1 MTNNIFK
8 LQLLKDKYIYITD
21 ILSNLIKHIKFLEI
35 NYLIE
40 NDIKNNVL
48 TDIFYINK
56 NINNIYNKYIN
67 NMNDST
73 SLFIK
78 KKNINENTLEIQ
90 NSSSQETINNHIQN
104 IIDNTDE
111 KYYNN
116 LLPLTDIFIKYKPYK
131 NEINKLIKIININGY
146 SDLLFLLKINNIDIK
161 LYSEEFQNL
170 LLEINNHFIPISFNT
185 FDVNI
190 SNSLEYYWRIPTIYS
205 NNDIL
210 QSTREL
216 WFKKSNNSYYKIEG
230 VFTNDIISIKLK
242 TSEIISNYLYN
253 KKRCILKEIELK
265 NCSVNL
271 HFTKKFIRYDYI
283 GNIYCMNLDEYINY
297 LSSSYKLYLHLTKL
311 SFVNIMKNFIN
322 NGSKLYNLYNLIFLL
337 LLGNDDNAEVA
348 SLLLNLTKE
357 KKNNSNIL
365 YDLINRNLSFYM
377 QLKIKKGGNNIKTE
391 LEKIKSLT
399 LDSVDYKKKLLS
411 IKNIPNNVKLITLE
425 KIEEMK
431 TQNNEYYKQKMFVD
445 NILKYP
451 WSTNSNYYEELNTS
465 NKINDYLNDIKS
477 NLNKLTYGHIEVKN
491 VLLQIIANWITNPSS
506 SGKPLGFVG
515 PPGVGK
521 TLLAKSI
528 SKALKIPFA
537 EITLGGQNDGEL
549 LHGHGYTYSGSQPG
563 LIIKKMVDM
572 GQEIGI
578 LFFDELDKTSAKH
591 GTINEITSILIH
603 LTDPNMNKS
612 FQDRF
617 FQGIDF
623 PLDKVIFIFS
633 YNDASKIDPILLDR
647 LTQIKINSYTIEN
660 KINIIK
666 EFIIP
671 EFKLNI
677 NINIDDSI
685 LEYII
690 DNYTNESGIRDIK
703 RKMESIYLTLNL
715 EILTNKINIENY
727 VLTIE
732 EVNRILLKPNNDNIK
747 INEKSEIGII
757 NGLYATSNGNGG
769 IIQIQI
775 FNNNFTK
782 SSFELKLTGKQG
794 DVMKESVHCSF
805 TCALAYLKQNIDKYN
820 INNFDQYFQDNFK
833 NGFHIHIPATS
844 TPKDGPSAGC
854 AFTCA
859 FISRILNI
867 PIKNNIAITGEIE
880 LTGKVTKIGGLV
892 YKLIGAKK
900 AGVTIVF
907 IPKENN
913 DDLIEIKEKYP
924 KIINDSFQV
933 ILIDHITELIDLI
946 LDS

>member
-1 MTNNIFK
+1 MANNIFK
-8 LQLLKDKYIYITD
+8 LHILKDKYIYITD
-21 ILSNLIKHIKFLEI
+21 ILFNLIKHIKFLEI

-67 NMNDST
+67 NINDST

-78 KKNINENTLEIQ
+78 KKKNVNENTLEIQ
-90 NSSSQETINNHIQN
+90 CSSSNETINNHIQN

-116 LLPLTDIFIKYKPYK
+116 LLPLTDIFIKYIPYK

-146 SDLLFLLKINNIDIK
+146 SDLLFLLKINNVDIK

-170 LLEINNHFIPISFNT
+170 LLEINNHFIPISFNI

-210 QSTREL
+210 QATREL

-253 KKRCILKEIELK
+253 KKRDILKEIELK
-265 NCSVNL
+265 NCNVNL
-271 HFTKKFIRYDYI
+271 QFTKKFIRYDYI

-377 QLKIKKGGNNIKTE
+377 QLKLKKGGHNIKTE

-399 LDSVDYKKKLLS
+399 LDSIDYKKKLLS

-465 NKINDYLNDIKS
+465 NKINNYLNDIKS

-491 VLLQIIANWITNPSS
+491 ILLQIIANWITNPSS

-647 LTQIKINSYTIEN
+647 LTQIKINSYTIED

-727 VLTIE
+727 VLTIK

-794 DVMKESVHCSF
+794 DVMKESVQCSF

-867 PIKNNIAITGEIE
+867 PIKNSIAITGEIE

-900 AGVTIVF
+900 AGVNIVF

-913 DDLIEIKEKYP
+913 DDLIEIKE
-924 KIINDSFQV
+924 N
-933 ILIDHITELIDLI
+933 ILK
-946 LDS
+946 

>member
-1 MTNNIFK
+1 MANNIFK
-8 LQLLKDKYIYITD
+8 LHILKDKYIYITD
-21 ILSNLIKHIKFLEI
+21 ILFNLIKHIKFLEI

-67 NMNDST
+67 NINDST

-78 KKNINENTLEIQ
+78 KKKNVNENTLEIQ
-90 NSSSQETINNHIQN
+90 CSSSNETINNHIQN

-116 LLPLTDIFIKYKPYK
+116 LLPLTDIFIKYIPYK

-146 SDLLFLLKINNIDIK
+146 SDLLFLLKINNVDIK

-170 LLEINNHFIPISFNT
+170 LLEINNHFIPISFNI

-210 QSTREL
+210 QATREL

-253 KKRCILKEIELK
+253 KKRDILKEIELK
-265 NCSVNL
+265 NCNVNL
-271 HFTKKFIRYDYI
+271 QFTKKFIRYDYI

-377 QLKIKKGGNNIKTE
+377 QLKLKKGGHNIKTE

-399 LDSVDYKKKLLS
+399 LDSIDYKKKLLS

-465 NKINDYLNDIKS
+465 NKINNYLNDIKS

-491 VLLQIIANWITNPSS
+491 ILLQIIANWITNPSS

-623 PLDKVIFIFS
+623 PLDKAIFIFS

-647 LTQIKINSYTIEN
+647 LTQIKINSYTIED

-727 VLTIE
+727 VLTIK

-794 DVMKESVHCSF
+794 DVMKESVQCSF

-867 PIKNNIAITGEIE
+867 PIKNSIAITGEIE

-900 AGVTIVF
+900 AGVNIVF

-913 DDLIEIKEKYP
+913 DDLIEIKE
-924 KIINDSFQV
+924 N
-933 ILIDHITELIDLI
+933 ILK
-946 LDS
+946 